1 VGTGGGQMGQSRV
14 NGIRLA
20 QAAVAAALATALAAC
35 GGSSAPAG
43 SSSTQ
48 TAQSG
53 ASPSG
58 TAGATTASST
68 QFTPIVEPFDPG
80 HPARSSPAPASCGGQ
95 QTTLAITQCFE
106 DRTENTDAAIDT
118 VQLAHYTSG
127 SPSQRAAILAEDAAW
142 LSARRPVCALA
153 FHSGGTID
161 GINVASCLLDE
172 SIARLNAVKG
182 VIPAEATLK
191 ATDNPNPSALAW
203 YTTPAG
209 SRIAMLDTQGDQSGG
224 TIISWVIIGGADG
237 FIINPRQFYFRDG
250 SFTDQGVLQAPNPT
264 SHRVATGVQ
273 YQFGI
278 DYSHLSADPNAAK
291 GAGGYAYAPGAP
303 VAIWR

>member
-1 VGTGGGQMGQSRV
+1 MGQIRV

-20 QAAVAAALATALAAC
+20 QAVVAAALAGGLAAC
-35 GGSSAPAG
+35 GGSSSPAG

-48 TAQSG
+48 TAQSTVSPA

-68 QFTPIVEPFDPG
+68 QFSPIVEPFDPG
-80 HPARSSPAPASCGGQ
+80 HPARNSPAPATCGGQ
-95 QTTLAITQCFE
+95 QTTLAIEQCFE
-106 DRTENTDAAIDT
+106 DKTENTDAAIDT

-127 SPSQRAAILAEDAAW
+127 SSSQRAAIVAEDAAW

-172 SIARLNAVKG
+172 STGRLNAVKG
-182 VIPAEATLK
+182 ITPPEATLK
-191 ATDNPNPSALAW
+191 NTDNPNPDALSW
-203 YTTPAG
+203 YTTPGG

-224 TIISWVIIGGADG
+224 GPIIAWMIIGGAEG
-237 FIINPRQFYFRDG
+237 FVVNPRQFYFSDG
-250 SFTDQGVLQAPNPT
+250 SFTDPGVVQAASAS

-273 YQFGI
+273 YQFAI
-278 DYSHLSADPNAAK
+278 DYSHISADPNSAK
-291 GAGGYAYAPGAP
+291 GAGGYVYAPGTP
-303 VAIWR
+303 VAIWK